1 MRLSILKKILL
12 LTLGLAMP
20 PLLLFG
26 WLIFSTLGEAG
37 DLAVAESSDALR
49 SITRETLRSQVAS
62 KARSYDAELAG
73 VQNQV
78 ETLARYAEQ
87 VTISLQSPIAPEAVW
102 VAPIGPSSA
111 SNDLYRSTITKARR
125 MVPLLRDTAE
135 RNPRVNLAYIA
146 YQRGGVTSF
155 NDPTTVATLRE
166 IAPFD
171 PRTRPW
177 YVAASDAQGTI
188 WTTPYVDAASGEL
201 VTTCA
206 TPVYDRNN
214 EQVGVLGFDVLLT
227 TLQNDILTED
237 AGSDGFALL
246 INKEGDILAGP
257 EMTATGM
264 TWDEPFRTAN
274 LLESPD
280 LRGVAE
286 GMLSIADQ
294 PGAIGLVE
302 LTYEGTNVYVA
313 YAPIQSAGMIVA
325 LVTPE
330 INAITSRVEGIASG
344 IERGQADLTRQLLFV
359 ILGTAIIIGL
369 LGFGLARSLVQPLQS
384 LQQNARRAAAGNL
397 NNLPPITRQTNDEIG
412 ELVQTFNQMTG
423 NLRDKIAELEDNA
436 RQLGTLNRVSNDFRT
451 ILETEHIY
459 AAIPQAV
466 CQQFGFDRAVLYL
479 VDDDHICVAA
489 AAFGGDEHTAE
500 QYIQVASQHPIP
512 LDSAYTEADV
522 VRSRQPIIV
531 NDPWNNPR
539 VDQNKHQASAGD
551 AYVQVPI
558 LDNTGAVIGIVAAD
572 YFETG
577 QPITQRDVQHLQT
590 FATMVGLTLSNVS
603 LYHNLEQQVQQR
615 TRELRAAL
623 ERAQLADRR
632 KSDFLASISHE
643 LRTPLNAIIGF
654 SSVLLDDTL
663 EPLTATQRED
673 VESIHR
679 NGQSLLLQINTL
691 LDLARIEAG
700 YLDIEPDSVQ
710 TATVFDEVLQTAQ
723 GLLGSRAVTL
733 SSTIAPHL
741 PNLYTDSN
749 RLRQILLNLLGNAI
763 KFTEQGSITLSAVP
777 TDRMA
782 AQPNADPQP
791 TDDGADTPYVA
802 ISVSDTG
809 IGIPLDQQE
818 RIFEEY
824 SQVHGQRSRAK
835 GTGLGLSIVRRLV
848 EAQGGDIQVR
858 SIPGS
863 GSTFTFT
870 LPTVHNDLYINSLDP
885 THTTTGQ
892 PDDN

>member
-12 LTLGLAMP
+12 LTLGLSMP

-26 WLIFSTLGEAG
+26 WLIFSTLGEAS
-37 DLAVAESSDALR
+37 DLAVAESSEALR
-49 SITRETLRSQVAS
+49 NITRETLRSQVAS

-78 ETLARYAEQ
+78 ETMARYAEQ
-87 VTISLQSPIAPEAVW
+87 VTVSLQSPVAPDDVW
-102 VAPIGPSSA
+102 VAPIGPSRA
-111 SNDLYRSTITKARR
+111 SNELYRTSITKARR
-125 MVPLLRDTAE
+125 MVPLLRDTVE

-146 YQRGGVTSF
+146 YQRGGVIGF
-155 NDPTTVATLRE
+155 NDPATVATLRTV
-166 IAPFD
+166 APFD

-177 YVAASDAQGTI
+177 YVAASDAQATI
-188 WTTPYVDAASGEL
+188 WTTPYVDAATGEL

-206 TPVYDRNN
+206 TPVYDSNN

-227 TLQNDILTED
+227 TLQNDILAED
-237 AGSDGFALL
+237 AGEGGFALL
-246 INKEGDILAGP
+246 INEEGDILAGP
-257 EMTATGM
+257 ALSAEGIA
-264 TWDEPFRTAN
+264 WNEPFLATN

-286 GMLSIADQ
+286 GMLAIADQ
-294 PGAIGLVE
+294 PGAVGLVE
-302 LTYEGTNVYVA
+302 LTYEGTNVFVA
-313 YAPIQSAGMIVA
+313 YAPIQSAGMVVA

-330 INAITSRVEGIASG
+330 ATVITDRVEGIASG
-344 IERGQADLTRQLLFV
+344 IERGQTELTRQLLIV

-397 NNLPPITRQTNDEIG
+397 NNLNPIARQSNDEIG

-479 VDDDHICVAA
+479 VEDEHLCVAA
-489 AAFGGDEHTAE
+489 VAFGDDAQAAA
-500 QYIQVASQHPIP
+500 QYVAVANTHPIP

-522 VRSRQPIIV
+522 VRSRQPIVV

-539 VDQNKHQASAGD
+539 VDQVKHQASAGD

-558 LDNTGAVIGIVAAD
+558 LDNTGTVVGIVAAD
-572 YFETG
+572 HFETR

-603 LYHNLEQQVQQR
+603 LYQNLEQQVQQR

-663 EPLTATQRED
+663 EPLTPTQRED

-700 YLDIEPDSVQ
+700 YLDIEPSGVQ
-710 TATVFDEVLQTAQ
+710 AAAVFDEVLQTAQ
-723 GLLGSRAVTL
+723 GLLGGRPVAL
-733 SSTIAPHL
+733 SSTTAPHL
-741 PNLYTDSN
+741 PQLYTDSS

-777 TDRMA
+777 TDHMT
-782 AQPNADPQP
+782 AQPDDDPAP
-791 TDDGADTPYVA
+791 ASDPATAPYVA

-835 GTGLGLSIVRRLV
+835 GTGLGLAIVRRLV

-858 SIPGS
+858 SMPGN

-870 LPTVHNDLYINSLDP
+870 LPTVHNDLYIKSLAP
-885 THTTTGQ
+885 SMTGQ
-892 PDDN
+892 PDDNQ